1 MSSAQLKKKKFLKV
15 ASCVVLLIIP
25 ATKAQSLAHGCQ
37 AMAAGSL
44 QSEKQEP
51 PGKTTGFG
59 WEGPPFPDLRESH
72 EDGGGGHTNKY
83 ISKLRFKSS
92 W

>member
-1 MSSAQLKKKKFLKV
+1 
-15 ASCVVLLIIP
+15 
-25 ATKAQSLAHGCQ
+25 
-37 AMAAGSL
+37 MAAGSL